1 MSGLSVPGI
10 GSGLDINSLVERL
23 MTVERQP
30 LTALATKKGM
40 IESKIS
46 ALGQIRSSLDALKT
60 AAQRMT
66 TQDKLLTLKT
76 TVADTS
82 IATVSTSNSA
92 TPASF
97 SLEVE
102 QLASAQKLSSPEF
115 ASASSSLGNAA
126 GSVTIEF
133 GTYSAGVY
141 TLNPDRAAFTVNVEA
156 AKMTPEGIRDVINQ
170 ANKEVSASL
179 VNSGTGVMLVLTNA
193 KTGAN
198 QHMRL
203 SVSDPDGNNSDNA
216 GLSQLAY
223 NPAASVGNGK
233 NMSERVAAQD
243 ARVKIDGISI
253 TSRTNTLDQSIA
265 GLTISLLKTNDDSP
279 TTMTTTRDDSQVKTA
294 VNSFITA
301 YNNLNKLVR
310 DLTKYDA
317 TKKEAAILNGESTVR
332 NVLSQVRGLLSR
344 QYGSTSLPTL
354 SELGITTQSD
364 GSIRLD
370 ATKFD
375 SAFSSKRDAV
385 VALFTQS
392 TGGTEGDGFAGTVED
407 LITSLTDNNGLLDAR
422 TDGLNA
428 SLKNLNSKEDQ
439 MEARLSQIEQRY
451 RTQFVTLDRN
461 LNSLQSLSAYLQQ
474 QLASI
479 PKPYA

>member
-23 MTVERQP
+23 MAVERQP

-133 GTYSAGVY
+133 GTYSAGIY

-156 AKMTPEGIRDVINQ
+156 DKMTPEGIRDVINQ

-203 SVSDPDGNNSDNA
+203 TVSDPDGNNTDNA

-317 TKKEAAILNGESTVR
+317 TNREAAILNGESTVR
-332 NVLSQVRGLLSR
+332 NVLSQVRGLLSK

-428 SLKNLNSKEDQ
+428 SLKNLNSREDQ
-439 MEARLSQIEQRY
+439 IEARLSQIEQRY

>member
-23 MTVERQP
+23 MAVERQP

-203 SVSDPDGNNSDNA
+203 TVSDPDGNNTDNA

-317 TKKEAAILNGESTVR
+317 TKREAAILNGESTVR

-375 SAFSSKRDAV
+375 STFSSKRDAV

-439 MEARLSQIEQRY
+439 IEARLSQIEQRY

>member
-23 MTVERQP
+23 MAVERQP

-156 AKMTPEGIRDVINQ
+156 AKMTPEGIRDAINQ

-233 NMSERVAAQD
+233 NMSERVTAQD

-317 TKKEAAILNGESTVR
+317 TKREAAILNGESTVR

-375 SAFSSKRDAV
+375 STFSSKRDAV

>member
-133 GTYSAGVY
+133 GTYSAGIY

-156 AKMTPEGIRDVINQ
+156 DKMTPEGIRDAINQ

-203 SVSDPDGNNSDNA
+203 TVSDPDGNNTDNA

-317 TKKEAAILNGESTVR
+317 TNREAAILNGESTVR
-332 NVLSQVRGLLSR
+332 NVLSQVRGLLSK

-375 SAFSSKRDAV
+375 STFSSKRDAV

-439 MEARLSQIEQRY
+439 IEARLSQIEQRY

>member
-23 MTVERQP
+23 MAVERQP

-133 GTYSAGVY
+133 GTYSAGIY

-156 AKMTPEGIRDVINQ
+156 DKMTPEGIRDAINQ

-203 SVSDPDGNNSDNA
+203 TVSDPDGNNSDNA

-344 QYGSTSLPTL
+344 QYGSTSLTTL

-439 MEARLSQIEQRY
+439 IEARLSQIEQRY

>member
-156 AKMTPEGIRDVINQ
+156 AKMTPEGIRDAINQ

-203 SVSDPDGNNSDNA
+203 SVSDPDGNNTDNA

-317 TKKEAAILNGESTVR
+317 TKREAAILNGESTVR
-332 NVLSQVRGLLSR
+332 NVLSQVRGLLSK

-375 SAFSSKRDAV
+375 STFSSKRDAV

-439 MEARLSQIEQRY
+439 IEARLSQIEQRY

>member
-156 AKMTPEGIRDVINQ
+156 AKMTPEGIRDAINQ

-203 SVSDPDGNNSDNA
+203 TVSDPDGNNTDNA

-317 TKKEAAILNGESTVR
+317 TNREAAILNGESTVR

-375 SAFSSKRDAV
+375 STFSSKRDAV

-439 MEARLSQIEQRY
+439 IEARLSQIEQRY

>member
-156 AKMTPEGIRDVINQ
+156 AKMTPEGIRDAINQ

-203 SVSDPDGNNSDNA
+203 TVSDPDGNNTDNA

-317 TKKEAAILNGESTVR
+317 TNREAAILNGESTVR
-332 NVLSQVRGLLSR
+332 NVLSQVRGLLSK

-375 SAFSSKRDAV
+375 STFSSKRDAV

>member
-141 TLNPDRAAFTVNVEA
+141 SLNPDRAAFTVNVEA

-203 SVSDPDGNNSDNA
+203 TVSDPDGNNTDNA

-317 TKKEAAILNGESTVR
+317 TKREAAILNGESTVR

-439 MEARLSQIEQRY
+439 IEARLSQIEQRY

>member
-133 GTYSAGVY
+133 GTYSAGIY

-156 AKMTPEGIRDVINQ
+156 DKMTPEGIRDAINQ

-203 SVSDPDGNNSDNA
+203 TVSDPDGNNTDNA

-344 QYGSTSLPTL
+344 QYGSTSLTTL

-439 MEARLSQIEQRY
+439 IEARLSQIEQRY

>member
-156 AKMTPEGIRDVINQ
+156 TKMTPEGIRDAINQ

-203 SVSDPDGNNSDNA
+203 TVSDPDGNNTDNA

-317 TKKEAAILNGESTVR
+317 TNREAAILNGESTVR
-332 NVLSQVRGLLSR
+332 NVLSQVRGLLSK

-375 SAFSSKRDAV
+375 STFSSKRDAV

-422 TDGLNA
+422 T
-428 SLKNLNSKEDQ
+428 
-439 MEARLSQIEQRY
+439 
-451 RTQFVTLDRN
+451 
-461 LNSLQSLSAYLQQ
+461 
-474 QLASI
+474 
-479 PKPYA
+479 

>member
-23 MTVERQP
+23 MAVERQP

-133 GTYSAGVY
+133 GTYSAGIY

-156 AKMTPEGIRDVINQ
+156 DKMTPEGIRDVINQ

-203 SVSDPDGNNSDNA
+203 SVSDPDGNNTDNA

-344 QYGSTSLPTL
+344 QYGSTSLTTL

-439 MEARLSQIEQRY
+439 IEARLSQIEQRY

>member
-23 MTVERQP
+23 MAVERQP

-156 AKMTPEGIRDVINQ
+156 AKMTPEGIRDAINQ

-223 NPAASVGNGK
+223 NPAASLGNGK

-317 TKKEAAILNGESTVR
+317 TNREAAILNGESTVR

-439 MEARLSQIEQRY
+439 IEARLSQIEQRY

>member
-23 MTVERQP
+23 MAVERQP

-156 AKMTPEGIRDVINQ
+156 DKMTPEGIRDAINQ

-317 TKKEAAILNGESTVR
+317 TKREAAILNGESTVR

-375 SAFSSKRDAV
+375 STFSSKRDAV

>member
-156 AKMTPEGIRDVINQ
+156 AKMTPEGIRDAINQ

-203 SVSDPDGNNSDNA
+203 TVSDPDGNNTDNA

-317 TKKEAAILNGESTVR
+317 TNREAAILNGESTVR
-332 NVLSQVRGLLSR
+332 NVLSQVRGLLSK

-439 MEARLSQIEQRY
+439 IEARLSQIEQRY

>member
-156 AKMTPEGIRDVINQ
+156 AKMTPEGIRDAINQ

-203 SVSDPDGNNSDNA
+203 TVSDPDGNNTDNA

-317 TKKEAAILNGESTVR
+317 TKREAAILNGESTVR

-375 SAFSSKRDAV
+375 STFSSKRDAV

-439 MEARLSQIEQRY
+439 IEARLSQIEQRY

>member
-23 MTVERQP
+23 MAVERQP

-156 AKMTPEGIRDVINQ
+156 AKMTPEGIRDAINQ

-203 SVSDPDGNNSDNA
+203 TVSDPDGNNTDNA

-344 QYGSTSLPTL
+344 QYGSTSLTTL

-439 MEARLSQIEQRY
+439 IEARLSQIEQRY

>member
-23 MTVERQP
+23 MAVERQP

-203 SVSDPDGNNSDNA
+203 TVSDPDGNNTDNA

-317 TKKEAAILNGESTVR
+317 TKREAAILNGESTVR

-375 SAFSSKRDAV
+375 STFSSKRDAV

>member
-23 MTVERQP
+23 MAVERQP

-156 AKMTPEGIRDVINQ
+156 AKMTPEGIRDAINQ

-375 SAFSSKRDAV
+375 STFSSKRDAV

-439 MEARLSQIEQRY
+439 IEARLSQIEQRY

>member
-156 AKMTPEGIRDVINQ
+156 AKMTPEGIRDAINQ

-203 SVSDPDGNNSDNA
+203 SVSDPDGNNTDNA

-317 TKKEAAILNGESTVR
+317 TKREAAILNGESTVR

-344 QYGSTSLPTL
+344 QYGSTNLPTL

-375 SAFSSKRDAV
+375 STFSSKRDAV

>member
-23 MTVERQP
+23 MAVERQP

-156 AKMTPEGIRDVINQ
+156 AKMTPEGIRDAINQ

-203 SVSDPDGNNSDNA
+203 TVSDPDGNNTDNA

-317 TKKEAAILNGESTVR
+317 TKREAAILNGESTVR

-439 MEARLSQIEQRY
+439 IEARLSQIEQRY

>member
-156 AKMTPEGIRDVINQ
+156 AKMTPEGIRDAINQ

-203 SVSDPDGNNSDNA
+203 TVSDPDGNNTDNA

-344 QYGSTSLPTL
+344 QYGSTSLTTL

-439 MEARLSQIEQRY
+439 IEARLSQIEQRY

>member
-23 MTVERQP
+23 MAVERQP

-133 GTYSAGVY
+133 GTYSAGIY

-156 AKMTPEGIRDVINQ
+156 DKMTPEGIRDVINQ

-203 SVSDPDGNNSDNA
+203 SVSDPDGNNTDNA

-317 TKKEAAILNGESTVR
+317 TNREAAILNGESTVR

-344 QYGSTSLPTL
+344 QYGSTSLTTL

-375 SAFSSKRDAV
+375 STFSSKRDAV

-439 MEARLSQIEQRY
+439 IEARLSQIEQRY

>member
-23 MTVERQP
+23 MAVERQP

-203 SVSDPDGNNSDNA
+203 TVSDPDGNNTDNA

-332 NVLSQVRGLLSR
+332 NVLSQVRGLLSK

-439 MEARLSQIEQRY
+439 IEARLSQIEQRY

>member
-156 AKMTPEGIRDVINQ
+156 AKMTPEGIRDAINQ

-203 SVSDPDGNNSDNA
+203 SVSDPDGNNTDNA

-317 TKKEAAILNGESTVR
+317 TNREAAILNGESTVR
-332 NVLSQVRGLLSR
+332 NVLSQVRGLLSK

-375 SAFSSKRDAV
+375 STFSSKRDAV

-439 MEARLSQIEQRY
+439 IEARLSQIEQRY

>member
-23 MTVERQP
+23 MAVERQP

-156 AKMTPEGIRDVINQ
+156 AKMTPEGIRDAINQ

-223 NPAASVGNGK
+223 NPAASLGNGK

-317 TKKEAAILNGESTVR
+317 TNREAAILNGESTVR
-332 NVLSQVRGLLSR
+332 NVLSQVRGLLSK

-439 MEARLSQIEQRY
+439 IEARLSQIEQRY

>member
-23 MTVERQP
+23 MAVERQP

-203 SVSDPDGNNSDNA
+203 TVSDPDGNNTDNA

-439 MEARLSQIEQRY
+439 IEARLSQIEQRY

>member
-23 MTVERQP
+23 MAVERQP

-156 AKMTPEGIRDVINQ
+156 AKMTPEGIRDAINQ

-317 TKKEAAILNGESTVR
+317 TKREAAILNGESTVR

>member
-1 MSGLSVPGI
+1 
-10 GSGLDINSLVERL
+10 
-23 MTVERQP
+23 
-30 LTALATKKGM
+30 
-40 IESKIS
+40 
-46 ALGQIRSSLDALKT
+46 
-60 AAQRMT
+60 
-66 TQDKLLTLKT
+66 
-76 TVADTS
+76 
-82 IATVSTSNSA
+82 
-92 TPASF
+92 
-97 SLEVE
+97 
-102 QLASAQKLSSPEF
+102 
-115 ASASSSLGNAA
+115 
-126 GSVTIEF
+126 
-133 GTYSAGVY
+133 
-141 TLNPDRAAFTVNVEA
+141 
-156 AKMTPEGIRDVINQ
+156 
-170 ANKEVSASL
+170 
-179 VNSGTGVMLVLTNA
+179 
-193 KTGAN
+193 
-198 QHMRL
+198 
-203 SVSDPDGNNSDNA
+203 
-216 GLSQLAY
+216 
-223 NPAASVGNGK
+223 VGNGK

-344 QYGSTSLPTL
+344 QYGSTSLTTL

-439 MEARLSQIEQRY
+439 IEARLSQIEQRY

>member
-156 AKMTPEGIRDVINQ
+156 AKMTPEGIRDAINQ

-203 SVSDPDGNNSDNA
+203 SVSDPDGNNTDNA

-317 TKKEAAILNGESTVR
+317 TKREAAILNGESTVR

-375 SAFSSKRDAV
+375 STFSSKRDAV

-439 MEARLSQIEQRY
+439 IEARLSQIEQRY

>member
-23 MTVERQP
+23 MAVERQP

-156 AKMTPEGIRDVINQ
+156 AKMTPEGIRDAINQ

-375 SAFSSKRDAV
+375 STFSSKRDAV

>member
-1 MSGLSVPGI
+1 
-10 GSGLDINSLVERL
+10 

-30 LTALATKKGM
+30 LTALATKKGL

-76 TVADTS
+76 TVSDTS

-156 AKMTPEGIRDVINQ
+156 AKMTPEGIRDAINQ

-203 SVSDPDGNNSDNA
+203 TVSDPDGNNTDNA

-344 QYGSTSLPTL
+344 QYGSTSLTTL

-422 TDGLNA
+422 TDGLNV

-439 MEARLSQIEQRY
+439 IEARLSQIEQRY

>member
-203 SVSDPDGNNSDNA
+203 SVSDPDGNNTDNA

-344 QYGSTSLPTL
+344 QYGSTSLTTL

-439 MEARLSQIEQRY
+439 IEARLSQIEQRY

>member
-156 AKMTPEGIRDVINQ
+156 AKMTPEGIRDAINQ

-203 SVSDPDGNNSDNA
+203 TVSDPDGNNTDNA

-344 QYGSTSLPTL
+344 QYGSTSLTTL

-422 TDGLNA
+422 TDGLNV

-439 MEARLSQIEQRY
+439 IEARLSQIEQRY

>member
-156 AKMTPEGIRDVINQ
+156 AKMTPEGIRDAINQ

-203 SVSDPDGNNSDNA
+203 TVSDPDGNNTDNA

-317 TKKEAAILNGESTVR
+317 TKREAAILNGESTVR

-439 MEARLSQIEQRY
+439 IEARLSQIEQRY

>member
-141 TLNPDRAAFTVNVEA
+141 SLNPDRAAFTVNVEA

-203 SVSDPDGNNSDNA
+203 TVSDPDGNNTDNA

-439 MEARLSQIEQRY
+439 IEARLSQIEQRY

>member
-23 MTVERQP
+23 MAVERQP

-133 GTYSAGVY
+133 GTYSAGIY

-156 AKMTPEGIRDVINQ
+156 DKMTPEGIRDAINQ

-203 SVSDPDGNNSDNA
+203 TVSDPDGNNTDNA

-344 QYGSTSLPTL
+344 QYGSTSLTTL

-439 MEARLSQIEQRY
+439 IEARLSQIEQRY

>member
-156 AKMTPEGIRDVINQ
+156 AKMTPEGIRDAINQ

-203 SVSDPDGNNSDNA
+203 SVSDPDGNNTDNA

-317 TKKEAAILNGESTVR
+317 TKREAAILNGESTVR

-375 SAFSSKRDAV
+375 STFSSKRDAV

>member
-23 MTVERQP
+23 MAVERQP

-156 AKMTPEGIRDVINQ
+156 AKMTPEGIRDAINQ

-203 SVSDPDGNNSDNA
+203 TVSDPDGNNTDNA

-317 TKKEAAILNGESTVR
+317 TNREAAILNGESTVR

-439 MEARLSQIEQRY
+439 IEARLSQIEQRY